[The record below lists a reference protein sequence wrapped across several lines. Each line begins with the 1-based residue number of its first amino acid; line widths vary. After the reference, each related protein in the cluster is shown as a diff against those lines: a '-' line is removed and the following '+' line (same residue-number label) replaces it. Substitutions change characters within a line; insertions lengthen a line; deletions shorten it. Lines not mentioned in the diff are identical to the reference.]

1 MKTLSTPKREGFSLL
16 LTAFLFAFTL
26 FSVTT
31 KAGGL
36 WLPAGGRQAGLDH
49 CSVALSGFWS
59 VQNNVAGMAAVEKL
73 SAGTGFQNGYLS
85 PHLGTAGL
93 ALVYPAAFG
102 RLGASFRY
110 FGYSMFHQMEMSISY
125 ARNLGKKIRAG
136 VQLVYVQTGFGDIY
150 GQRGNF
156 TFGIGFQ
163 ADISKNLV
171 LGFSIFNPLPAKP
184 EGEADVDIPGIYK
197 LGLAYTVGRDL
208 LVTVEAEKNT
218 FWQPVVIRGGVE
230 YRFKK
235 QFFLR
240 AGVATS
246 GDIFAIGLGWR
257 KNKLQ
262 INLAATMHQSL
273 GFSPQASMVF
283 AF

>member
-1 MKTLSTPKREGFSLL
+1 MKTLSKSRREGFSLL

-36 WLPAGGRQAGLDH
+36 WLSAGGQQAGFDH
-49 CSVALSGFWS
+49 CSVALTGFWG
-59 VQNNVAGMAAVEKL
+59 VQNNVAGMAVVEKF
-73 SAGTGFQNGYLS
+73 SVGTGFQNGYLS
-85 PHLGTAGL
+85 PHLGTADL
-93 ALVYPAAFG
+93 ALVYPSPFG

-110 FGYSMFHQMEMSISY
+110 FGYSMFHQMQMSVSY
-125 ARNLGKKIRAG
+125 ARFLGKKIRAG

-163 ADISKNLV
+163 ADISENLI

-184 EGEADVDIPGIYK
+184 EGEADVEIPGIFK
-197 LGLAYTVGRDL
+197 LGLAYAITRDL

-218 FWQPVVIRGGVE
+218 FWQPVVVRGGME

-235 QFFLR
+235 QFFFR

-246 GDIFAIGLGWR
+246 GDIFAIGFGWK

-262 INLAATMHQSL
+262 IDLASTMHQSL
-273 GFSPQASMVF
+273 GFSPQVSLVF